1 MTLPDR
7 LLGDVI
13 IVKAE
18 PREKILA
25 SGIIAPAPQL
35 DEAERHLE
43 LRFGTVLKTGP
54 GRKSKKRAG
63 VRLPMDLQAG
73 DRVTFT
79 DWTGV
84 EHPNI
89 AARDGEF
96 LFMHQSDVLASI

>member
-1 MTLPDR
+1 
-7 LLGDVI
+7 
-13 IVKAE
+13 
-18 PREKILA
+18 
-25 SGIIAPAPQL
+25 
-35 DEAERHLE
+35 
-43 LRFGTVLKTGP
+43 
-54 GRKSKKRAG
+54 
-63 VRLPMDLQAG
+63 MDLQAG

>member
-43 LRFGTVLKTGP
+43 LRFGTVL
-54 GRKSKKRAG
+54 
-63 VRLPMDLQAG
+63 
-73 DRVTFT
+73 
-79 DWTGV
+79 
-84 EHPNI
+84 
-89 AARDGEF
+89 
-96 LFMHQSDVLASI
+96 